1 MAAPSSPCAG
11 QKVKSKAIEEV
22 LPSAE
27 LLAHYKSRI
36 DQFEQERKELLHAVD
51 RCAVHQDEAHRLE
64 WENRKRADEVR
75 ELQKALSDAQQFLFE
90 ERQRLLH
97 VQTENDELKLQ
108 EIQDRQRI
116 QQLLAMTQ
124 PLEQTITHRQDGGA
138 PCSVTVYPKPH
149 PQHTQQQQGSRGGRS
164 PQRGVRAAAGAAAA
178 GGSGERVLRTVFLPT
193 VDCDFLLLK
202 VESLQA
208 QLNEQRQLHEE
219 RVAALLADRQLR
231 AQEEERQ
238 RANWPLSVC
247 KQQACV
253 RLATLVLGVL
263 NPCGTGAM
271 GGVADKAARREKQ
284 DAQAA
289 AAAAQAQMV
298 SDVAA
303 ARAELAAVQRQARAE
318 VDKASAAAD
327 SRMREY
333 VDKFRDQVRWRE
345 EELMRL
351 GSLHTTTK
359 AAADKR
365 IAELEGR
372 VSRLLDAN
380 RQLELRRQ
388 LDVDGWAADVTALR
402 KTLGAVD
409 RKLLQMR
416 LIDRLEDDERLDA
429 LLDQLEKRVPA
440 PGAATSAANRKQPT
454 PAAGQRPAGTA
465 AGSSK
470 QPGARPK
477 QQSQQQQQREP
488 GWRLGG
494 QAGSRPASRDERS
507 AHAAGR
513 LAAAAAASEGGGCDG
528 VGDGDESDTGVS
540 SSTGTV
546 PGSVKSGLAAE
557 LRGVRQQLEQL
568 EVRASSKARRALAG
582 LPACIRG
589 DVSSRAAGGQA
600 TQA

>member
-1 MAAPSSPCAG
+1 MAAPSSPTAG
-11 QKVKSKAIEEV
+11 QKVKIKAIEEV

-27 LLAHYKSRI
+27 LLAHYKARI
-36 DQFEQERKELLHAVD
+36 DQFEQEREELLHAVD

-97 VQTENDELKLQ
+97 VQSENDELKLQ

-124 PLEQTITHRQDGGA
+124 PLEQTITHRQDGGP
-138 PCSVTVYPKPH
+138 PCSVTVYPKPY
-149 PQHTQQQQGSRGGRS
+149 PQHPQQQQQQPSRGGKS
-164 PQRGVRAAAGAAAA
+164 PQRGAEA

-238 RANWPLSVC
+238 QANLAAKVESLA
-247 KQQACV
+247 KQVKQ
-253 RLATLVLGVL
+253 LEETLRITTREYIL
-263 NPCGTGAM
+263 
-271 GGVADKAARREKQ
+271 ARREKQ

-303 ARAELAAVQRQARAE
+303 ARAELAAAQRQARAE
-318 VDKASAAAD
+318 IEKASAAAD
-327 SRMREY
+327 SRMRDY
-333 VDKFRDQVRWRE
+333 VDKFRDQVRSRE
-345 EELMRL
+345 EELMNL
-351 GSLHTTTK
+351 GSLHTATK

-365 IAELEGR
+365 ITELEGR
-372 VSRLLDAN
+372 VSRLLEAN

-402 KTLGAVD
+402 KTLAAVD

-429 LLDQLEKRVPA
+429 LLDQLEKRMPA
-440 PGAATSAANRKQPT
+440 PAGAASSGAAANRQQSA
-454 PAAGQRPAGTA
+454 PAAGRRSGGAA
-465 AGSSK
+465 AGGSK
-470 QPGARPK
+470 QQGARPK
-477 QQSQQQQQREP
+477 QQQQQR
-488 GWRLGG
+488 GLGLRGVAGAG
-494 QAGSRPASRDERS
+494 QGVRPAARDQR
-507 AHAAGR
+507 AANAAGR
-513 LAAAAAASEGGGCDG
+513 LAAAAAVAAEDSGGFDDMADG
-528 VGDGDESDTGVS
+528 YESDTGVS
-540 SSTGTV
+540 SSSGTV

-557 LRGVRQQLEQL
+557 LRGVRQQLQQL
-568 EVRASSKARRALAG
+568 EVRASNKARRALAG
-582 LPACIRG
+582 LPA
-589 DVSSRAAGGQA
+589 SSSGGGGGRVAGARRAVA
-600 TQA
+600 

>member
-1 MAAPSSPCAG
+1 MAAPSSPTVG
-11 QKVKSKAIEEV
+11 QKVKIKAIEEV
-22 LPSAE
+22 LPSKE
-27 LLAHYKSRI
+27 LLAHYKARI
-36 DQFEQERKELLHAVD
+36 DQFEQEREELLHAVD

-97 VQTENDELKLQ
+97 VQSENDELKLQ

-124 PLEQTITHRQDGGA
+124 PLEQTITHRQDGGP
-138 PCSVTVYPKPH
+138 PCSVTVYPKPY
-149 PQHTQQQQGSRGGRS
+149 PQHAQQQQQQPMRGGKS
-164 PQRGVRAAAGAAAA
+164 PQRGAEA

-238 RANWPLSVC
+238 RANLAAQVESLA
-247 KQQACV
+247 KQVKQ
-253 RLATLVLGVL
+253 LEETLRITTREYIL
-263 NPCGTGAM
+263 
-271 GGVADKAARREKQ
+271 ARREKQ

-303 ARAELAAVQRQARAE
+303 ARAELAAAQRQARAE
-318 VDKASAAAD
+318 VEKATAAAD
-327 SRMREY
+327 RSMRDY
-333 VDKFRDQVRWRE
+333 VDKFRDQVRSRE
-345 EELMRL
+345 EELMNL
-351 GSLHTTTK
+351 GSLHTATK

-365 IAELEGR
+365 ITELEGR
-372 VSRLLDAN
+372 VSRLLEAN

-402 KTLGAVD
+402 KTLAAVD

-429 LLDQLEKRVPA
+429 LLDQLEKRMPA
-440 PGAATSAANRKQPT
+440 PAGAASSGPAANRQQSA
-454 PAAGQRPAGTA
+454 PAAGRRPAGAA
-465 AGSSK
+465 AGGSK
-470 QPGARPK
+470 QQSARPK
-477 QQSQQQQQREP
+477 QQQQQR
-488 GWRLGG
+488 GGLGLRGVAGAG
-494 QAGSRPASRDERS
+494 QGVRPAARDQR
-507 AHAAGR
+507 AANAAGR
-513 LAAAAAASEGGGCDG
+513 LAAAAAVAAEDSGGYDDMADG
-528 VGDGDESDTGVS
+528 YESDTGVS
-540 SSTGTV
+540 SSSGTV

-557 LRGVRQQLEQL
+557 LRGVRQQLQQL
-568 EVRASSKARRALAG
+568 EVRAGNKARRALAG
-582 LPACIRG
+582 LPASSGGCG
-589 DVSSRAAGGQA
+589 VSARAAGA
-600 TQA
+600 RRAVA